1 MITQVALLVYAQI
14 DPVRKALATTSG
26 PTKWVPLFSG
36 PYPDFTEQWFAV
48 VGAQI
53 IVTLVL
59 NMLLPLVPLIQAV
72 LAAFCC
78 APRKSNDVPG
88 NSQEQINQ
96 KDLFSKVKGNFGL
109 AERYGVS
116 YNSSVLLMFQVSSSL
131 PVCSL

>member
-1 MITQVALLVYAQI
+1 MQVAILVYAQI
-14 DPVRKALATTSG
+14 DPVRQALAAESG
-26 PTKWVPLFSG
+26 PTKWVPLFAG

-78 APRKSNDVPG
+78 APRKSKEVPG
-88 NSQEQINQ
+88 ASQEHC
-96 KDLFSKVKGNFGL
+96 KKEVSFSEVKGDFGL

-116 YNSSVLLMFQVSSSL
+116 YISSFFKSL
-131 PVCSL
+131 SKLFAVCSL